1 MLHLRIRSG
10 HWLSI
15 MKILVI
21 GSGGREH
28 ALIWKLSQSSQV
40 DTIYCAPGSAG
51 IADFAQSVAIAPHQI
66 EKLADV
72 AVERKIDL
80 TVVGPELPLTLGI
93 SDLFESRG
101 LKIFGPN
108 RDAAQLEG
116 SKAFAK
122 KIMTENSIPTAAAG
136 IFSDAQSARRYFDQ
150 NPAPYVVKADGLAAG
165 KGVLIC
171 ASREEAQ
178 SAIDEILVKKAFG
191 QAGDKVV
198 IEEFL
203 EGEEASFM
211 VLTDG
216 DHVLALPSSQDHKR
230 VFDNDQ
236 GPNTGGMGAYSPAPV
251 VTQTVEDRVLREV
264 VTPLMA
270 GLKRQGIVYRGV
282 IYVGLMLTDTGP
294 KVLEF
299 NARFGD
305 PECQVIMMRL
315 KSDLVP
321 LLQATVNGTL
331 QTVRPEWY
339 PDPAVCVVL
348 SAGGYPG
355 SYETGKEIRG
365 LEKLRD
371 WREGFVFHA
380 GTSKESSR
388 WQTSG
393 GRVLGVTARGRDLE
407 TAVQEVYRGVN
418 AISWDGMHY
427 RKDIGRRALKA

>member
-1 MLHLRIRSG
+1 
-10 HWLSI
+10 

-28 ALIWKLSQSSQV
+28 ALIWKLSQSPEV
-40 DTIYCAPGSAG
+40 DKIYCAPGSAG
-51 IADFAQSVAIAPHQI
+51 IAEFAELVAIAPDQI
-66 EKLADV
+66 DKLADF
-72 AVERKIDL
+72 AAAQKIDL

-93 SDLFESRG
+93 SDLFESRR

-136 IFSDAQSARRYFDQ
+136 IFSDAETARRYLSQ

-171 ASREEAQ
+171 ATREEAQ
-178 SAIDEILVKKAFG
+178 SAIDEIMVKKAFG
-191 QAGDKVV
+191 QAGEKVV

-216 DHVLALPSSQDHKR
+216 DYVLALPSSQDHKR

-251 VTQTVEDRVLREV
+251 VTQAVEDRVLREV
-264 VTPLMA
+264 VTPLIA
-270 GLKRQGIVYRGV
+270 GLKLKGIVYRGV
-282 IYVGLMLTDTGP
+282 IYVGLMITKAGP

-321 LLQATVNGTL
+321 LLQAAVDGTL
-331 QTVRPEWY
+331 RIVRPEWY
-339 PDPAVCVVL
+339 SDPAACVVL

-355 SYETGKEIRG
+355 SYEIGKEIRG
-365 LEKLRD
+365 LEKLKD
-371 WREGFVFHA
+371 WPKGFVFHA
-380 GTSKESSR
+380 GTRKESGR

-393 GRVLGVTARGRDLE
+393 GRVLGVTARGHDLAE
-407 TAVQEVYRGVN
+407 AVQEVYRGVN

-427 RKDIGRRALKA
+427 RRDIARRAL